1 MAAVPGRLTFAA
13 VVAATVSTLIGGCD
27 TSHVRLAPGDCVT
40 PGTVAVG
47 CDQPT
52 ARFRVV
58 DVLRTEGS
66 YPACS
71 AGQTTATFTEGGD
84 GPMIGVAV
92 CLEMIGGAA
101 PS

>member
-1 MAAVPGRLTFAA
+1 VSGRLSLAA
-13 VVAATVSTLIGGCD
+13 VVAATVSTLLSGCD
-27 TSHVRLAPGDCVT
+27 TYHVRLARGDCVT
-40 PGTVAVG
+40 AGSAPVG
-47 CDQPT
+47 CDQPS

-58 DVLRTEGS
+58 DIRRAEGS
-66 YPACS
+66 YPVCP

-92 CLEMIGGAA
+92 CLEPIGGPA